1 VPASPS
7 SRRASRLAGVVAL
20 VIGIFLVGALFGGP
34 VRDALL
40 PSRDSVPD
48 QVADLITQRY
58 EGPVDRAKLE
68 RAAAIAMA
76 EEVGDRWTT
85 YFTPEQWQALQRA
98 TEGQYTGIGV
108 TIRSDD
114 DALVIRQVYPR
125 SPAAS
130 AGLEPGDAIVAVGG
144 VPVSRRGPVR
154 SREAILG
161 APGSAVTLRVRAPGG
176 AVRTVRVTRG
186 DVTVPLVEARMVTGR
201 GGAKVAYIDLN
212 RFERGA
218 GEQVRQQATRLI
230 GEGATAVVLDLRGD
244 PGGLLDEG
252 VAVAGV
258 FLEPGKLVVST
269 EGRASPRREFTADG
283 DPIPADIPVAVLV
296 DGASASAS
304 EIVAGALKDYDR
316 AVVVGQ
322 PTLGKSKVQVTQET
336 TDGGAIRVTIAGYRT
351 PKGKDIADGGVTP
364 SVRVSDNPGTDRDE
378 ALEAALGALAT
389 QRP

>member
-1 VPASPS
+1 
-7 SRRASRLAGVVAL
+7 
-20 VIGIFLVGALFGGP
+20 
-34 VRDALL
+34 
-40 PSRDSVPD
+40 
-48 QVADLITQRY
+48 
-58 EGPVDRAKLE
+58 
-68 RAAAIAMA
+68 M
-76 EEVGDRWTT
+76 
-85 YFTPEQWQALQRA
+85 
-98 TEGQYTGIGV
+98 
-108 TIRSDD
+108 
-114 DALVIRQVYPR
+114 
-125 SPAAS
+125 
-130 AGLEPGDAIVAVGG
+130 
-144 VPVSRRGPVR
+144 
-154 SREAILG
+154 
-161 APGSAVTLRVRAPGG
+161 
-176 AVRTVRVTRG
+176 
-186 DVTVPLVEARMVTGR
+186 
-201 GGAKVAYIDLN
+201 
-212 RFERGA
+212 
-218 GEQVRQQATRLI
+218 
-230 GEGATAVVLDLRGD
+230 
-244 PGGLLDEG
+244 
-252 VAVAGV
+252 AGV